1 MIEVLLLGSVIVLI
15 AWMLRRK
22 HTNTYKEILI
32 THPFD
37 TLQKGRV
44 AIFKS
49 GVIAYVGDFVLL
61 RLPGYDM
68 IWKVVKRE
76 GEKVEL
82 ENHKKEKLTSFPV
95 CHIWGKMIGYK
106 S

>member
-15 AWMLRRK
+15 IAWILRRK
-22 HTNTYKEILI
+22 HTDTYKEILI

-68 IWKVVKRE
+68 IWKVVR
-76 GEKVEL
+76 L
-82 ENHKKEKLTSFPV
+82 LKLLLIMKIF
-95 CHIWGKMIGYK
+95 
-106 S
+106 